1 MMNRSRYFATS
12 LIVFL
17 SIGIFAAAGYLY
29 AAQSDEAMMK
39 GQKAMMEGAKQMM
52 DGNKTIMETMEKK
65 GIKDADLTTSQK
77 MMADGYSMINKGES
91 MMGGSTKA
99 EGQEMI
105 KKGAKMMLD
114 AQKTT
119 NAVVEKHQ
127 MVKECSIALD
137 SCTYAEKKIN
147 EGALQWFFGAGGAY

>member
-1 MMNRSRYFATS
+1 MNKRSRCFATS

-29 AAQSDEAMMK
+29 AAQSDEAMIQ
-39 GQKAMMEGAKQMM
+39 GQKAMLEGAKQMM
-52 DGNKTIMETMEKK
+52 DGNKKIMEIMEKK
-65 GIKDADLTTSQK
+65 GIKDPDLTAAEKT
-77 MMADGYSMINKGES
+77 MMDGYSMITKGET
-91 MMGGSTKA
+91 MMTGTTKT
-99 EGQEMI
+99 EGQDMI

-114 AQKTT
+114 AQKKT

-137 SCTYAEKKIN
+137 SCTYAEKKVK
-147 EGALQWFFGAGGAY
+147 EGALEWFFGGGI

>member
-1 MMNRSRYFATS
+1 MNSRSRYFATS

-17 SIGIFAAAGYLY
+17 SIGIFAAAGYLH
-29 AAQSDEAMMK
+29 AATSDEAMMR

-52 DGNKTIMETMEKK
+52 DGNKTIMEIMAKK
-65 GIKDADLTTSQK
+65 GIKDPDLATSEK
-77 MMADGYSMINKGES
+77 MMADGYGMLTKGES
-91 MMGGSTKA
+91 MMTGSTKA

-119 NAVVEKHQ
+119 NAVVEKHE

>member
-1 MMNRSRYFATS
+1 MNKRSRYFATS

-105 KKGAKMMLD
+105 KKGAKMKLD

>member
-1 MMNRSRYFATS
+1 MNKRSRYFATS

-91 MMGGSTKA
+91 MMGGTQRPKA
-99 EGQEMI
+99 RR
-105 KKGAKMMLD
+105 
-114 AQKTT
+114 
-119 NAVVEKHQ
+119 
-127 MVKECSIALD
+127 
-137 SCTYAEKKIN
+137 
-147 EGALQWFFGAGGAY
+147 

>member
-17 SIGIFAAAGYLY
+17 SIGIFAAAGYLH